1 MESST
6 VIEQC
11 LVGSALAGAEAETD
25 TTWATTTD
33 MIANARYAVLWGI
46 IRDHWAMGRVPTPAS
61 VLSEVRK
68 PATGEDILDC
78 VHASVNPVDADRYA
92 LLVQEASAKRD
103 VHDVLTRAEQLLQGD
118 STAAEVASWAQS
130 HIGATAPDGETA
142 CMPSLVDLWYAAKR
156 PTGVHTPWTA
166 VNDIVGLHRDGGL
179 HVIGAR
185 PAVGKTL
192 YGLYLAACAARNDR
206 HVLYVSLEMPAREL
220 LPRLLSQATG
230 VALKYTTREE
240 AIPDNLG
247 VVLNRAAA
255 QLSALPIHVSDKA
268 GMSVERVA
276 ALARTLRHKKKLG
289 AVIIDHMQLLA
300 PSRGVPGSSLRE
312 MVTYQSRMLK
322 ELALELNVPVF
333 ALSQLSRASEMRDD
347 LAPKLADLRESGSI
361 EQDADTVTLLS
372 LPARNGMPDKTRLAV
387 SVAKNRHG
395 ATGYAE
401 LIRQPA
407 MAVLAEPTLQGD

>member
-1 MESST
+1 MET
-6 VIEQC
+6 ATIEQC
-11 LVGSALAGAEAETD
+11 LIGSALAGGETQTD
-25 TTWATTTD
+25 ATWAVSPD

-46 IRDHWAMGRVPTPAS
+46 IRDHWAMGRIPTPSS
-61 VLSEVRK
+61 VLAEVRR

-78 VHASVNPVDADRYA
+78 VHASVNPADADHYA
-92 LLVQEASAKRD
+92 HLVQEAAAKRD
-103 VHDVLTRAEQLLQGD
+103 VQDVLTRAGQLLQGD
-118 STAAEVASWAQS
+118 STAAEVASWTQS
-130 HIGATAPDGETA
+130 RIGGTAPDGDTVSMPALIEQWYTA
-142 CMPSLVDLWYAAKR
+142 ERA
-156 PTGVHTPWTA
+156 TGVHTPWAA

-192 YGLYLAACAARNDR
+192 YGLYLASCAARNDR
-206 HVLYVSLEMPAREL
+206 HVLYVSMEMPAREL

-240 AIPDNLG
+240 RAPEDTAAT
-247 VVLNRAAA
+247 LNRAAA
-255 QLSALPIHVSDKA
+255 QVAALPIHISDKA
-268 GMSVERVA
+268 GMSVEKVA
-276 ALARTLRHKKKLG
+276 ALARTLHHKKKLG
-289 AVIIDHMQLLA
+289 AIVIDHMQLLA

-312 MVTYQSRMLK
+312 MVTYQSRALK
-322 ELALELNVPVF
+322 ELALELDIPAF

-372 LPARNGMPDKTRLAV
+372 LPIRNGTPDRTRLAV

-395 ATGYAE
+395 ATGDTE

-407 MAVLAEPTLQGD
+407 MAVLAEPAREGH

>member
-1 MESST
+1 MEAST
-6 VIEQC
+6 AEQC
-11 LVGSALAGAEAETD
+11 LIGSALAGKEAQTD
-25 TTWATTTD
+25 ATWSTTPS
-33 MIANARYAVLWGI
+33 MIANARYAILWGI
-46 IRDHWAMGRVPTPAS
+46 IRDHWAMGRTPTPAS
-61 VLSEVRK
+61 VLAEVRK

-78 VHASVNPVDADRYA
+78 VHASVNPADADHYA
-92 LLVQEASAKRD
+92 HLVQEASAKRD
-103 VHDVLTRAEQLLQGD
+103 VHDVLTRAEQLLLGD

-130 HIGATAPDGETA
+130 HIGGTAPDGGTVS
-142 CMPSLVDLWYAAKR
+142 MPSLVDQWYTAKKA
-156 PTGVHTPWTA
+156 TGVHTPWVA

-192 YGLYLAACAARNDR
+192 YGLYLASCAARSERD
-206 HVLYVSLEMPAREL
+206 VLYVSMEMPAREL

-230 VALKYTTREE
+230 IALKYTTREE
-240 AIPDNLG
+240 TAPAHLVDT
-247 VVLNRAAA
+247 LNRAAA
-255 QLSALPIHVSDKA
+255 QVAALPIHISDKA
-268 GMSVERVA
+268 GMSVEQVA
-276 ALARTLRHKKKLG
+276 ALARTLHHKRELG
-289 AVIIDHMQLLA
+289 AVIVDHMQLLA

-312 MVTYQSRMLK
+312 MVTYQSRALK
-322 ELALELNVPVF
+322 ELALELDVPVF

-372 LPARNGMPDKTRLAV
+372 LPVRNGVPDRARLAV

-395 ATGYAE
+395 ATGDTE

-407 MAVLAEPTLQGD
+407 MAILAEPAREGH

>member
-1 MESST
+1 METTT
-6 VIEQC
+6 VEQC
-11 LVGSALAGAEAETD
+11 LIGSALAGAEAQTD
-25 TTWATTTD
+25 TTWATTPD
-33 MIANARYAVLWGI
+33 MIANTRYAILWGI
-46 IRDHWAMGRVPTPAS
+46 IRDHWAMGRIPTPAS
-61 VLSEVRK
+61 VLAEVRK

-78 VHASVNPVDADRYA
+78 VHASVNPAEADHYA
-92 LLVQEASAKRD
+92 RLTREAAAKRD
-103 VHDVLTRAEQLLQGD
+103 VLDVLTRAEQLLQGD

-130 HIGATAPDGETA
+130 RIGGTAPDGDTIS
-142 CMPSLVDLWYAAKR
+142 MPSLVDQWRTSKKA
-156 PTGVHTPWTA
+156 TGVRTPWSC
-166 VNDIVGLHRDGGL
+166 VNDIVGMHRDGGL

-206 HVLYVSLEMPAREL
+206 HVLYVSMEMPAREL

-230 VALKYTTREE
+230 IALKYSTREE
-240 AIPDNLG
+240 AAPHEAATT
-247 VVLNRAAA
+247 LNRAAA
-255 QLSALPIHVSDKA
+255 SLAGTPIHISDKA
-268 GMSVERVA
+268 GMSVEQVA
-276 ALARTLRHKKKLG
+276 ALARTLHHKKKLG
-289 AVIIDHMQLLA
+289 AIIIDHMQLLS

-312 MVTYQSRMLK
+312 MVTYQSRALK
-322 ELALELNVPVF
+322 ELALELDVPVF

-372 LPARNGMPDKTRLAV
+372 LPVRNGVPDRTRLSV

-395 ATGYAE
+395 ATGDTE

-407 MAVLAEPTLQGD
+407 MAVLAEPAPQGH

>member
-1 MESST
+1 MET
-6 VIEQC
+6 TTIEQC
-11 LVGSALAGAEAETD
+11 LIGSALAGNEAQTD
-25 TTWATTTD
+25 TTWAVTPD
-33 MIANARYAVLWGI
+33 MIANTRYAVLWGI
-46 IRDHWAMGRVPTPAS
+46 IRDHWAMGRIPTPAS
-61 VLSEVRK
+61 VLAEVKR

-78 VHASVNPVDADRYA
+78 VHASVNPADADHYA
-92 LLVQEASAKRD
+92 RLVQEAAAKRD
-103 VHDVLTRAEQLLQGD
+103 VQDVLTRAGQLLQGD

-130 HIGATAPDGETA
+130 RIGGTAPDGDTVS
-142 CMPSLVDLWYAAKR
+142 MPALVEQWYTAKR
-156 PTGVHTPWTA
+156 ATGVHTPWAA

-192 YGLYLAACAARNDR
+192 YGLYLASCAARNGR
-206 HVLYVSLEMPAREL
+206 HVLYVSMEMPAREL

-240 AIPDNLG
+240 RAPEG
-247 VVLNRAAA
+247 TAATLNRAAA
-255 QLSALPIHVSDKA
+255 QVTALPIHISDKA
-268 GMSVERVA
+268 GMSVEQVA
-276 ALARTLRHKKKLG
+276 ALARTLHHKKKLG
-289 AVIIDHMQLLA
+289 TIVIDHMQLLA

-312 MVTYQSRMLK
+312 MVTYQSRALK
-322 ELALELNVPVF
+322 ELALELDIPAF

-372 LPARNGMPDKTRLAV
+372 LPVRNGTPDRTRLAV

-395 ATGYAE
+395 ATGDTE

-407 MAVLAEPTLQGD
+407 MAVLAEPTREGH

>member
-1 MESST
+1 MEST
-6 VIEQC
+6 TTIERC
-11 LVGSALAGAEAETD
+11 LVGSALAGNEAQTD

-33 MIANARYAVLWGI
+33 MIANTRYAILWGI
-46 IRDHWAMGRVPTPAS
+46 IRDHWAMGRTPTPAT
-61 VLSEVRK
+61 VLAEVRK

-78 VHASVNPVDADRYA
+78 VHASVNPVDADHYA

-130 HIGATAPDGETA
+130 HIGSAAPAGDTIP
-142 CMPSLVDLWYAAKR
+142 MPSLVDQWYAAKKA
-156 PTGVHTPWTA
+156 TGVHTPWA
-166 VNDIVGLHRDGGL
+166 GVNSVVGMHRDGGL

-192 YGLYLAACAARNDR
+192 YGLYLAACAARNNR
-206 HVLYVSLEMPAREL
+206 HVLYVSMEMPAREL

-230 VALKYTTREE
+230 IALKYTTREE
-240 AIPDNLG
+240 ATPPDLANTLS
-247 VVLNRAAA
+247 RAAA
-255 QLSALPIHVSDKA
+255 QIAALPIRISDKA
-268 GMSVERVA
+268 GMSVEQVA
-276 ALARTLRHKKKLG
+276 GVARTLHHKKKLG
-289 AVIIDHMQLLA
+289 AVVIDHMQLLA

-312 MVTYQSRMLK
+312 MVTYQSRALK
-322 ELALELNVPVF
+322 ELALELDVPVF

-347 LAPKLADLRESGSI
+347 LTPKLADLRESGSI

-372 LPARNGMPDKTRLAV
+372 LPVRNGIPDRTRLVV

-395 ATGYAE
+395 ATGDVE

-407 MAVLAEPTLQGD
+407 MAVLAEPTPQGH

>member
-1 MESST
+1 MEPT
-6 VIEQC
+6 TTIEQC
-11 LVGSALAGAEAETD
+11 LIGSALAGNEAQTD
-25 TTWATTTD
+25 ATWATTPD
-33 MIANARYAVLWGI
+33 MIANTRYAVLWGI
-46 IRDHWAMGRVPTPAS
+46 IRDHWAMGRIPTPAS
-61 VLSEVRK
+61 VLAEVRK

-78 VHASVNPVDADRYA
+78 VHASVNPADADHYA
-92 LLVQEASAKRD
+92 RLVQEASAKRD
-103 VHDVLTRAEQLLQGD
+103 VLDALTRAEQLLQGD
-118 STAAEVASWAQS
+118 STAAEVASWVQS
-130 HIGATAPDGETA
+130 HIGGSAPDGDA
-142 CMPSLVDLWYAAKR
+142 VSMPALVDQWYTAKKA
-156 PTGVHTPWTA
+156 TGVRTPWAA
-166 VNDIVGLHRDGGL
+166 VNDLVGMHLDGGL

-206 HVLYVSLEMPAREL
+206 HVLYVSMEMPAREL

-240 AIPDNLG
+240 ATPADLSD
-247 VVLNRAAA
+247 VLNRAAA
-255 QLSALPIHVSDKA
+255 QVAALPIHISDKA
-268 GMSVERVA
+268 GMSAERVA
-276 ALARTLRHKKKLG
+276 ALARTLHHKKKLG
-289 AVIIDHMQLLA
+289 AIVIDHMQLLA

-312 MVTYQSRMLK
+312 MVTYQSRALK
-322 ELALELNVPVF
+322 ELALELDVPVF

-372 LPARNGMPDKTRLAV
+372 LPVRNGVADRTRLAV

-395 ATGYAE
+395 ATGDTE

-407 MAVLAEPTLQGD
+407 MAVLAEPAPQGR

>member
-1 MESST
+1 MET
-6 VIEQC
+6 TTIEQC
-11 LVGSALAGAEAETD
+11 LIGSALAGGEAQTD
-25 TTWATTTD
+25 TTWAVSPD
-33 MIANARYAVLWGI
+33 MIANTRYAVLWGI
-46 IRDHWAMGRVPTPAS
+46 IRDHWAMGRIPTPAT
-61 VLSEVRK
+61 VLAEVRK

-78 VHASVNPVDADRYA
+78 VHASVNPADADHYA
-92 LLVQEASAKRD
+92 RLVQEASAKRD
-103 VHDVLTRAEQLLQGD
+103 VHDALTRAEQLLQGD

-130 HIGATAPDGETA
+130 HIGNAAPDCGTVS
-142 CMPSLVDLWYAAKR
+142 MPSLVDQWYTAKR
-156 PTGVHTPWTA
+156 ATGVRTPWVT

-179 HVIGAR
+179 HIIGAR

-192 YGLYLAACAARNDR
+192 YGLYLASCASRNDR
-206 HVLYVSLEMPAREL
+206 HVLYVSMEMPAREL

-240 AIPDNLG
+240 QAPADTAGI
-247 VVLNRAAA
+247 LNRAAA
-255 QLSALPIHVSDKA
+255 QIAALPIHISDKA
-268 GMSVERVA
+268 GMSVEQVA
-276 ALARTLRHKKKLG
+276 ALARTLHHKKKLG
-289 AVIIDHMQLLA
+289 AVVIDHMQLLA

-312 MVTYQSRMLK
+312 MVTYQSRALK
-322 ELALELNVPVF
+322 ELALELDIAVF

-372 LPARNGMPDKTRLAV
+372 LPVRNGVPDRARLAV

-395 ATGYAE
+395 ATGDTE

-407 MAVLAEPTLQGD
+407 MAVLAEPTQKGS